1 MAIYDY
7 RNAPLDTELWACAY
21 DTNNTEKSMATKRE
35 PVLGKLINDNSV
47 YYGYATFYELKRNG
61 QIKKTGKVASWSR
74 HYADTYE
81 ECIELYNSLIDKQIE
96 KLEKLIANHKENKL
110 DVIGSIRRDY

>member
-1 MAIYDY
+1 MAIYNY

-35 PVLGKLINDNSV
+35 PVLGKLINDGE

-61 QIKKTGKVASWSR
+61 QIKKTGKVASYSR
-74 HYADTYE
+74 YYADTFE
-81 ECIELYNSLIDKQIE
+81 ECVELYNSLIDKQIE
-96 KLEKLIANHKENKL
+96 KLEQLMTNHKQNKL
-110 DVIGSIRRDY
+110 EVIGLIRKDY